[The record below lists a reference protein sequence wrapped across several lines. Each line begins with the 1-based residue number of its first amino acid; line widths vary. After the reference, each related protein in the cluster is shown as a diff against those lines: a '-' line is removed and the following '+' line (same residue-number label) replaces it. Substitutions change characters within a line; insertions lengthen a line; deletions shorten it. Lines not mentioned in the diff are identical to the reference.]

1 MLAPSRVAAPPTAIF
16 DSERMKEPQIRA
28 RAKGTVRSDKR
39 STHGAAGTPIGIEEN
54 DMHAVLGQGRLISI
68 AALAILASG
77 CASMDD
83 VKHAQ
88 ATADQALAAAQAA
101 QRESD

>member
-1 MLAPSRVAAPPTAIF
+1 
-16 DSERMKEPQIRA
+16 
-28 RAKGTVRSDKR
+28 
-39 STHGAAGTPIGIEEN
+39 
-54 DMHAVLGQGRLISI
+54 MHAVLGKGRLISI

-88 ATADQALAAAQAA
+88 ASWSRIGPVPDEAKRALSERF
-101 QRESD
+101 QRAVRQIAGETGRMG